1 MKRYLIVLAVLSL
14 AFIAT
19 DKPEKKYFRYGKTIE
34 NSFVNNDGNL
44 NGKFERTYD
53 EHVVETG
60 TYADGKKTGTWTS
73 TSVQGRVVKQLSY
86 KNDVP
91 DGKVNLY
98 FADGK
103 PRVTGAFDNGLKDG
117 AWTYYNS
124 KNKVIKTG
132 IYSKGVPKGAWFFY
146 DEDGKSVIEKY
157 DFDQQKELVDNRA
170 ALHYSDDEIKFQSDY
185 MDKSYRYREVIDV
198 PAPGARPLGGY
209 RKTKELFAK
218 NFEIPQDI
226 WFTYVSQT
234 YFATYKISAAGSFG
248 DVTVTRVKKS
258 NMRYKTGMDF
268 YFFTEY
274 DNHLQRVNIDERTL
288 YHFADKIKEDFEL
301 FYGPWI
307 MDTHENVNG
316 FVQMNFVVNQQ

>member
-1 MKRYLIVLAVLSL
+1 MKRYLLAIAVLCM
-14 AFIAT
+14 AFIAS
-19 DKPEKKYFRYGKTIE
+19 DKPEKKYFRYSKTVE
-34 NSFVNNDGNL
+34 NYFVDGDGNL

-53 EHVVETG
+53 ERVVETG
-60 TYADGKKTGTWTS
+60 TYLNGKKNGTWTS
-73 TSVQGRVVKQLSY
+73 TSTQGKIIKQLAY

-91 DGKVNLY
+91 DGKVNLF

-103 PRVTGAFDNGLKDG
+103 PRVTGAYINGLKEG
-117 AWTYYNS
+117 SWNYYNS
-124 KNKVIKTG
+124 KDKVVKTG
-132 IYSKGVPKGAWFFY
+132 VYSKGVPKGVWVFY
-146 DEDGKSVIEKY
+146 DEDGKSIIEKY
-157 DFDQQKELVDNRA
+157 DFDQQKQLIDNRST
-170 ALHYSDDEIKFQSDY
+170 LHFSDDEIKFKSDY
-185 MDKSYRYREVIDV
+185 MVKNYRYREVIDV

-234 YFATYKISAAGSFG
+234 YFVTYKISPAGSFE
-248 DVTVTRVKKS
+248 DITVSRIKRS
-258 NMRYKTGMDF
+258 NLRYKTGMDF

-288 YHFADKIKEDFEL
+288 FHFADKIKEDFDL

-307 MDTHENVNG
+307 VDSHENVNG
-316 FVQMNFVVNQQ
+316 FIQMNFVVNQQ